1 MVAPCQH
8 LSDRLL
14 RWGWRGHGQRSA
26 LWFIISPRGT
36 RGLPAAAQQ
45 WRGGDRV
52 RHLWREETGNKRSV
66 LTSPLSL
73 RGDNHSEKLTGCPE
87 AKESEAEERRRRRK
101 ESGESGIIAILSR
114 WEKPHLSWNQ
124 DEEKKKGTL
133 SLSLCPSLCFTD
145 SPQKGC
151 KQTPQQREN
160 AQQASESG
168 PETHL
173 EHSPSLRPHTHETL
187 PPSVSPLQF
196 WPVAVERRLKLTNR
210 SRKSSQASLKASDL
224 LPGRG
229 LRSELSDPL
238 SFDLV
243 LLALSTLSL
252 QGMDMWLPLSAQTYC
267 EP

>member
-1 MVAPCQH
+1 M
-8 LSDRLL
+8 
-14 RWGWRGHGQRSA
+14 
-26 LWFIISPRGT
+26 
-36 RGLPAAAQQ
+36 
-45 WRGGDRV
+45 
-52 RHLWREETGNKRSV
+52 K
-66 LTSPLSL
+66 
-73 RGDNHSEKLTGCPE
+73 
-87 AKESEAEERRRRRK
+87 
-101 ESGESGIIAILSR
+101 SR
-114 WEKPHLSWNQ
+114 WR
-124 DEEKKKGTL
+124 KKKEL

-173 EHSPSLRPHTHETL
+173 EHSPSLRPHTHKTL

-196 WPVAVERRLKLTNR
+196 WPVAVETRLELTNG

-224 LPGRG
+224 LPDRG

-243 LLALSTLSL
+243 LLALSTSSL
-252 QGMDMWLPLSAQTYC
+252 RGMDVWLPLSAQTDR